1 MCGAVVVLVLPVI
14 LGVLRHGG
22 WAETE
27 VGISVET
34 QGVLIKI

>member
-14 LGVLRHGG
+14 LGVLRQGG

-34 QGVLIKI
+34 HGVLIKI